1 MSSDT
6 NNNSFESVN
15 LPNNHPFNTNNNN
28 PYNKENDFVSPSGTV
43 TTDTDPPQDVDIGDP
58 NLPLPPDGRPKVAL
72 AALEEEQR
80 WNWFTIRTLIT
91 SGTGFFTDAYD
102 VFIINLVVPMLGYI
116 YYKESGGHIPPG
128 TEGALK
134 GMASF
139 GTLVGQLV
147 FGYLGD
153 AVGRKK
159 IYGLELM
166 IIILGTL
173 CCAMVGSN
181 AKGSSAIGYLT
192 FWRFVLGVG
201 IGGDY
206 PMSATVTSEWASTGR
221 RGQLM
226 AIIFSMQGIG
236 NMMASIVTLIVLVIF
251 KSAIISDVDYLD
263 IVWRICIGVGCIPA
277 VSTIYLRL
285 TMPES
290 PRYAMDVEHD
300 VEKARQG
307 VARATGLHVSEQRE
321 RRPSAVEIVASQTA
335 IAEIKK
341 RRSHNRA
348 FAVYFSHWAN
358 VKVLIGTSMTW
369 FLLDIAFYGISL
381 NQSYVLNAMGFV
393 GNGTVY
399 DNLWRTTVGN
409 LIVSLLGFV
418 PGYWFSVFL
427 IEKMGR
433 KRIQFMGFGMLTI
446 LFIILSTA
454 FHQLKAIVPLFVTIF
469 TLAQFFFNFGP
480 NTTTF
485 VVPGEVF
492 PTRVRATAHGISAAS
507 GKLGAILATF
517 LFNKVV
523 EIGGK
528 PGEHAFLPQLL
539 GIFAGI
545 MALGFLFTFLIPE
558 TKGMSLEQI
567 EQRGNRTGASSTDQ
581 HPHQQ

>member
-1 MSSDT
+1 MSHLDGIHSHHPTSATSSDLPS
-6 NNNSFESVN
+6 NLDAGCKVN
-15 LPNNHPFNTNNNN
+15 VGAD
-28 PYNKENDFVSPSGTV
+28 YNRASSDLSAV
-43 TTDTDPPQDVDIGDP
+43 DTLNRSQPDTS
-58 NLPLPPDGRPKVAL
+58 NLAD
-72 AALEEEQR
+72 LEEQS

-102 VFIINLVVPMLGYI
+102 IFIINLVVPMLGYV
-116 YYKESGGHIPPG
+116 YFKQNGNHLPAG
-128 TEGALK
+128 TEGMVK

-153 AVGRKK
+153 AVGRQK
-159 IYGLELM
+159 IYGFELM

-173 CCAMVGSN
+173 CCAMSGSN
-181 AKGSSAIGYLT
+181 AKGSSVIQYLT

-206 PMSATVTSEWASTGR
+206 PMSATVTSEWSSASR

-226 AIIFSMQGIG
+226 SIIFSMQGLG
-236 NMMASIVTLIVLVIF
+236 NLMASVVTIIVLACF
-251 KSAIISDVDYLD
+251 KSAIISDVDNLD
-263 IVWRICIGVGCIPA
+263 IVWRICVGVGCVPA
-277 VSTIYLRL
+277 VSTVYLRL

-290 PRYAMDVEHD
+290 PRYSIDVEND
-300 VEKARQG
+300 VEKAKLA
-307 VARATGLHVSEQRE
+307 VARATAN
-321 RRPSAVEIVASQTA
+321 SAVQSQNAAVAPSSRVKA
-335 IAEIKK
+335 K
-341 RRSHNRA
+341 RVHHHA
-348 FAVYFSHWAN
+348 FVVYFSNWKN
-358 VKVLIGTSMTW
+358 LKVLIGTSMTW

-393 GNGTVY
+393 GDGTVY
-399 DNLWRTTVGN
+399 DDLWKTTLGN
-409 LIVSLLGFV
+409 LTVACLGFV
-418 PGYWFSVFL
+418 PGYWFTVFL

-446 LFIILSTA
+446 LFVILSAA
-454 FHQLKAIVPLFVTIF
+454 FNQLKKTVALFVAIF

-517 LFNKVV
+517 GFNKLV
-523 EIGGK
+523 EIGGET
-528 PGEHAFLPQLL
+528 GDHAFLPQTL
-539 GIFAGI
+539 GIFAAI
-545 MALGFLFTFLIPE
+545 MGLGFVFTFLIPE

-567 EQRGNRTGASSTDQ
+567 EQRGNSQLKDETILSHNSPIREVESHG
-581 HPHQQ
+581 PHI

>member
-1 MSSDT
+1 MSQVAKYELDNGSIDQ
-6 NNNSFESVN
+6 S
-15 LPNNHPFNTNNNN
+15 
-28 PYNKENDFVSPSGTV
+28 K
-43 TTDTDPPQDVDIGDP
+43 
-58 NLPLPPDGRPKVAL
+58 PKVAL
-72 AALEEEQR
+72 DNLEQQS

-102 VFIINLVVPMLGYI
+102 VFIINLIVPMLGYV
-116 YYKESGGHIPPG
+116 YYKETGGHIPSG

-153 AVGRKK
+153 AYGRQK

-166 IIILGTL
+166 IIILGTF

-181 AKGSSAIGYLT
+181 AKGSSMIQYLT

-206 PMSATVTSEWASTGR
+206 PMSATVTSEWASAGR

-226 AIIFSMQGIG
+226 SIIFSMQGIG
-236 NMMASIVTLIVLVIF
+236 NMMASVVTLIVLAIW
-251 KSAIISDVDYLD
+251 KNAIIEDVDNLD
-263 IVWRICIGVGCIPA
+263 IVWRVCVGVGCIPA

-290 PRYAMDVEHD
+290 PRYAMDVEGD
-300 VEKARQG
+300 VEKANQS
-307 VARATGLHVSEQRE
+307 VARATAGEVGGAAATADEVIAQQN
-321 RRPSAVEIVASQTA
+321 AVANTKA
-335 IAEIKK
+335 K
-341 RRSHNRA
+341 RNHNRD
-348 FAVYFSHWAN
+348 FIEYFSRWEN
-358 VKVLIGTSMTW
+358 LKVLIGTSMTW

-393 GNGTVY
+393 GDGTVF
-399 DNLWRTTVGN
+399 DNLWRTTLGN
-409 LIVSLLGFV
+409 LTVSLLGFV
-418 PGYWFSVFL
+418 PGYWFTVFL

-446 LFIILSTA
+446 LFIILSAA
-454 FHQLKAIVPLFVTIF
+454 FHKLKAIVPLFVAVF

-517 LFNKVV
+517 LFNKLV
-523 EIGGK
+523 EIGGA

-545 MALGFLFTFLIPE
+545 MFLGFIFTFLIPE
-558 TKGMSLEQI
+558 TKGMTLEEI
-567 EQRGNRTGASSTDQ
+567 ENRGIKSESS
-581 HPHQQ
+581 